1 MSLTDFND
9 LHVTQG
15 LAAVRQQIEAAL
27 ARPVP
32 DRAAAN
38 DSPAPSDAPGAT
50 PADDPALD
58 SLESDNLPRSP
69 SGQGG
74 AKPRGMRV
82 PSLDELKEHFALIY
96 GTDTVFDGQR
106 RRIMKLSHLK
116 EAVSPLVYKMWR
128 DSDDRIVVRSVVFD
142 PSGRYDPLEYVN
154 LYDGFHLEEVET
166 SEARVQPILR
176 HMYWMCG
183 GNDQVY
189 RWLIRWIAYPLQNP
203 GAKMQ
208 SSVINYGA
216 EGTGKSFLWEQV
228 VKRMY
233 GRYGITV
240 GQAQL
245 ESQFTTWKSH
255 KLFVVA
261 EEVVSRAE
269 KAHYKGQL
277 KHMVTGDKHII
288 NEKNL
293 PEREE
298 DNLMNFVFLSNNT
311 QPLELDYGDRR
322 YLALFMGE
330 PQSPAYYAELG
341 KWAVEGGV
349 EAFYCWLRSIDL
361 KGFTPHD
368 KPPMTEAKESLIDM
382 SMPSPQYFFRQWTSG
397 DLPIPV
403 GPVVNDDLYTAYQRW
418 CERSREYV
426 MSHRKFS
433 GEVKRFM
440 KQERV
445 DIHHPETH
453 SPRRTKRVWIPDSWI
468 PGTGN
473 DRVKMIQEACQAA
486 HVEVG
491 RYYKGEVS

>member
-1 MSLTDFND
+1 MSQTDFND
-9 LHVTQG
+9 LHVSAG
-15 LAAVRQQIEAAL
+15 LTVVRQQVMDAVDQA
-27 ARPVP
+27 
-32 DRAAAN
+32 RAAAN
-38 DSPAPSDAPGAT
+38 DSAQELEVPPEYG
-50 PADDPALD
+50 DDEVPPEGTD
-58 SLESDNLPRSP
+58 LPRSP

-74 AKPRGMRV
+74 AKQRGMRV
-82 PSLDELKEHFALIY
+82 PSLEELIEHFALIY
-96 GTDTVFDGQR
+96 GTDTVFDGITR
-106 RRIMKLSHLK
+106 KVMRLSHMR
-116 EAVSPLVYKMWR
+116 EAVGPECYKLWR
-128 DSDDRIVVRSVVFD
+128 DCVRRMVVRGIVFD
-142 PSGRYDPLEYVN
+142 PVGQYDENEYVN
-154 LYDGFHLEEVET
+154 LYDGLDMNAAEV
-166 SEARVQPILR
+166 SEQDVKPILQ
-176 HMYWMCG
+176 HIHWMAG
-183 GNDQVY
+183 GDETVY
-189 RWLIRWIAYPLQNP
+189 RWLISWIAYPIQNP

-208 SSVINYGA
+208 SSIINYGA

-322 YLALFMGE
+322 YLALFMGQ
-330 PQSPAYYAELG
+330 PKPRAYYAELG
-341 KWAVEGGV
+341 EWVESGGV
-349 EAFYCWLRSIDL
+349 ELFYNWLKTIPL
-361 KGFTPHD
+361 GNFGPHTQ
-368 KPPMTEAKESLIDM
+368 PPMTEAKESLIDM
-382 SMPSPQYFFRQWTSG
+382 SIPSPQFFYRQWVG
-397 DLPIPV
+397 EDLPLPV

-433 GEVKRFM
+433 GEIKRFM
-440 KQERV
+440 RQERV
-445 DIHHPETH
+445 DIHHPESD
-453 SPRRTKRVWIPDSWI
+453 SPRRTKRVWLPDDWHHDVLE
-468 PGTGN
+468 GT
-473 DRVKMIQEACQAA
+473 RIECIQRACQAA

-491 RYYKGEVS
+491 RYHKGEAA

>member
-1 MSLTDFND
+1 MSQTDFND
-9 LHVTQG
+9 LHVTHG
-15 LAAVRQQIEAAL
+15 LQAVRQQVLGAL
-27 ARPVP
+27 QARQV
-32 DRAAAN
+32 AAN
-38 DSPAPSDAPGAT
+38 DEPPEYSPDELPPEGSD
-50 PADDPALD
+50 
-58 SLESDNLPRSP
+58 LPRSP

-74 AKPRGMRV
+74 ANKRGMRV
-82 PSLDELKEHFALIY
+82 PSLPELIENFALIY
-96 GTDTVFDGQR
+96 GTDTVFDGTTR
-106 RRIMKLSHLK
+106 KVMRLTHLR
-116 EAVSPLVYKMWR
+116 EAVGPEVYKLWR
-128 DSDDRIVVRSVVFD
+128 DSASRIVARGIVFD
-142 PSGRYDPLEYVN
+142 PVGKYDENEYVN
-154 LYDGFHLEEVET
+154 LYDGLNIEPA
-166 SEARVQPILR
+166 EATEAGVKPILQ
-176 HMYWMCG
+176 HIHWMAG
-183 GNDQVY
+183 GNEEVY
-189 RWLIRWIAYPLQNP
+189 RWLVKWIAYPLQNP

-208 SSVINYGA
+208 SSIINYGA

-245 ESQFTTWKSH
+245 ESAFTTWKSH

-330 PQSPAYYAELG
+330 PKPKQYYAELG
-341 KWAVEGGV
+341 KFVEEGGV
-349 EAFYCWLRSIDL
+349 ALFYSWLKSIPLGDF
-361 KGFTPHD
+361 GPHTQ
-368 KPPMTEAKESLIDM
+368 PPMTEAKESLIDM
-382 SMPSPQYFFRQWTSG
+382 SMPSPQYFYRQWVSG
-397 DLPIPV
+397 DLPVPV
-403 GPVVNDDLYTAYQRW
+403 GPVVNDDLYVAYQRW
-418 CERSREYV
+418 CEKSREYV

-433 GEVKRFM
+433 GEIKRFM

-445 DIHHPETH
+445 DIHHPEQV
-453 SPRRTKRVWIPDSWI
+453 SPRKTKRVWVPDDWVC
-468 PGTGN
+468 PAAKG
-473 DRVKMIQEACQAA
+473 RVEAIQESCVAA

-491 RYYKGEVS
+491 RYYKGEAA

>member
-1 MSLTDFND
+1 MSQSDFND
-9 LHVTQG
+9 LHVSAG
-15 LAAVRQQIEAAL
+15 LTVVRQQVMDAVDQA
-27 ARPVP
+27 
-32 DRAAAN
+32 RAAAN
-38 DSPAPSDAPGAT
+38 DSAQESEAPPEYGDDEIPSEGA
-50 PADDPALD
+50 D
-58 SLESDNLPRSP
+58 LPRSP

-74 AKPRGMRV
+74 AKQRGMRV
-82 PSLDELKEHFALIY
+82 PSLEELIEHFALIY
-96 GTDTVFDGQR
+96 GTDTVFDGITR
-106 RRIMKLSHLK
+106 KVMRLSHMR
-116 EAVSPLVYKMWR
+116 EAVGPECYKLWR
-128 DSDDRIVVRSVVFD
+128 DCVRRMVVRGIVFD
-142 PSGRYDPLEYVN
+142 PVGQYDENEYVN
-154 LYDGFHLEEVET
+154 LYDGLDMNTVEV
-166 SEARVQPILR
+166 SEQDVKPILQ
-176 HMYWMCG
+176 HILWMAG
-183 GNDQVY
+183 GDETVY
-189 RWLIRWIAYPLQNP
+189 RWLISWIAYPIQNP

-208 SSVINYGA
+208 SSIINYGA

-322 YLALFMGE
+322 YLALFMGQ
-330 PQSPAYYAELG
+330 PKPRAYYAELG
-341 KWAVEGGV
+341 EWVESGGV
-349 EAFYCWLRSIDL
+349 ELFYNWLKTIPL
-361 KGFTPHD
+361 GNFGPHTQ
-368 KPPMTEAKESLIDM
+368 PPMTEAKESLIDM
-382 SMPSPQYFFRQWTSG
+382 SIPSPQFFYRQWVG
-397 DLPIPV
+397 QDLPLPV

-433 GEVKRFM
+433 GEIKRFM
-440 KQERV
+440 RQERV
-445 DIHHPETH
+445 DIHHPESD
-453 SPRRTKRVWIPDSWI
+453 SPRRTKRVWLPDDWHHDVLE
-468 PGTGN
+468 GT
-473 DRVKMIQEACQAA
+473 RIECIQRACQAA

-491 RYYKGEVS
+491 RYHKGEAA